1 MKFVKNNYK
10 IVLIFILSFI
20 ITMLSCIFFT
30 NLVGDEM
37 WNYGFGL
44 SISQGMVIYRDFS
57 CLQMPLYFFLCSIFI
72 SIFGRFLYSSYI
84 LYSVITGLIMV
95 ILYKLINKKAFLMLP
110 LLLIMTVPSYNYLC
124 VLFLLLIIYIYKYY
138 DDSKYRDIMIAF
150 IVGLT
155 FITKQNAG
163 IFLLVPCLYYSKN
176 RIKSFITFLLPFIVL
191 VLYLFI
197 NDALLQFIDY
207 CFLGMIDFNGNKKI
221 DMPFVV
227 LESFAFIYLIYKLVK
242 SNFMDKE
249 AAYILMFNLLIYP
262 LVEIYHFIICFIP
275 VMYLILKH
283 NKNKFILFFPC
294 IFLFTFFYIIYSL
307 RYHSFYNYRDFMYMV
322 GKKEMRD
329 YLVYNESLVNKYDDY
344 NNKFY
349 IVNNAFPFKLYFNED
364 INKYDLLLKGNMG
377 YHGDERYI
385 EGIDNIC
392 KRESCV
398 FFVGEICLYC
408 KGNQFSREIYDYVV
422 NNYQMVESNSYLTV
436 YVNNTN

>member
-57 CLQMPLYFFLCSIFI
+57 CLQMPLYFFLCSLFI
-72 SIFGRFLYSSYI
+72 SIFGWFLYSSYI

-95 ILYKLINKKAFLMLP
+95 ILYKLINKKAFLMIP

-176 RIKSFITFLLPFIVL
+176 KIKSIMTFLLPLLFL
-191 VLYLFI
+191 SLYLFV

-207 CFLGMIDFNGNKKI
+207 CFLGMMEFNGNKNFVLF
-221 DMPFVV
+221 FVV
-227 LESFAFIYLIYKLVK
+227 LEGLIFIYLIYMLIK
-242 SNFMDKE
+242 SKFKNKE
-249 AAYILMFNLLIYP
+249 VAYILMFNLLIYP
-262 LVEIYHFIICFIP
+262 LIEVYHFIICFIP
-275 VMYLILKH
+275 VMYLLLKY
-283 NKNKFILFFPC
+283 NKNKYISVFLSIYLFA
-294 IFLFTFFYIIYSL
+294 FLFRISYI
-307 RYHSFYNYRDFMYMV
+307 RYHSFYNYKDYMYMV
-322 GKKEMRD
+322 GRKEMRD

-344 NNKFY
+344 NKFY
-349 IVNNAFPFKLYFNED
+349 IVNNAFPFKLYLNED

-422 NNYQMVESNSYLTV
+422 NNYQMVESNGYLTV
-436 YVNNTN
+436 YVKGK